1 MTGIH
6 AIRPLV
12 PPWTPLMHKRQDF
25 IEAALAYVEKG
36 NPPLSYVRLLL
47 DEVEQMEKGER

>member
-1 MTGIH
+1 
-6 AIRPLV
+6 
-12 PPWTPLMHKRQDF
+12 MHKRQDF